1 VRTYARFE
9 RSVPYRSRKN
19 DRERRYLLVSFLWKG
34 PTDDKPRR
42 YRESTGLEDS
52 RASRRAWKRRLDEI
66 NEELQKTHGGLIG
79 TFDPTRYFPHFA
91 HRGIEPSPPQHA
103 RRATVSDLL
112 RDYIDSLPGTE
123 VSEYTRRQYESVF
136 RTHVFGNALA
146 KVHLDELT
154 DNHIKRWLGE
164 VRQTKVRGGKAI
176 EASTVNKILAR
187 VRTAVTLAWKRG
199 DIPRSVNPM
208 DLVENLRQESAEPN
222 PFTPDELLALF
233 AVTEGQQRAL
243 YITFALSGLR
253 PGEMFGLSWEDVD
266 TRNMELRIRRQVLEN
281 GEVSERLKTL
291 KSRRNVTI
299 FEPVRT
305 AISALQAKNRLRT
318 RFVFANRDGSPLN
331 VRWQDDD
338 PWRRA
343 LERAGLEYRRL
354 YLLRHTYT
362 FLMLSAGKPLQWIAA
377 QLGHRGVAK
386 IDETYGRWR
395 DAHKLPARPLDLEEF
410 FKAIRNLP
418 PFAAKT
424 RPNLPRICQEFF
436 ADTADG

>member
-1 VRTYARFE
+1 M
-9 RSVPYRSRKN
+9 
-19 DRERRYLLVSFLWKG
+19 SFLWKG
-34 PTDDKPRR
+34 PADEKPRR

-66 NEELQKTHGGLIG
+66 SEELLKTHGGLNG
-79 TFDPTRYFPHFA
+79 SFDPTRYFPHFTN
-91 HRGIEPSPPQHA
+91 RGVEPNPPQRP
-103 RRATVSDLL
+103 RRATVGDLV
-112 RDYIDSLPGTE
+112 RDYIDSLSGTE
-123 VSEYTRRQYESVF
+123 VGEYTRRQYESVF

-164 VRQTKVRGGKAI
+164 VRQTRVRGAKAI

-187 VRTAVTLAWKRG
+187 VRTAITLSWKRG

-208 DLVENLRQESAEPN
+208 DLVENLRAESAEPN
-222 PFTPDELLALF
+222 PFTADELLALF
-233 AVTEGQQRAL
+233 AVTEGQQRGL
-243 YITFALSGLR
+243 YITFALTGLR
-253 PGEMFGLSWEDVD
+253 PGEMFGLSWEDLD
-266 TRNMELRIRRQVLEN
+266 TRSMELRIRRQVLEN
-281 GEVSERLKTL
+281 GRVSERLKTL
-291 KSRRNVTI
+291 KSRRNVTM
-299 FEPVRT
+299 FEPVRA

-331 VRWQDDD
+331 IRWQDDD

-343 LERAGLEYRRL
+343 LGRAGLEYRRL

-395 DAHKLPARPLDLEEF
+395 DAHKLPARQLDLEEF
-410 FKAIRNLP
+410 FRAIRNLP
-418 PFAAKT
+418 PFAART
-424 RPNLPRICQEFF
+424 RPKLPRISQEFLEGV
-436 ADTADG
+436 ADG

>member
-9 RSVPYRSRKN
+9 TSVPYRSRRN
-19 DRERRYLLVSFLWKG
+19 NRERRYLLVSFLWKG
-34 PTDDKPRR
+34 PGDEKPRR

-52 RASRRAWKRRLDEI
+52 RAGRRAWKRRLEEI
-66 NEELQKTHGGLIG
+66 NEELLKTHGGLIG
-79 TFDPTRYFPHFA
+79 IFEPARYFPHFA
-91 HRGIEPSPPQHA
+91 LKGAEPDCGQA
-103 RRATVSDLL
+103 QRRATVGELV
-112 RDYIDSLPGTE
+112 RDYLDSLPGTE
-123 VSEYTRRQYESVF
+123 VGEYTRRQYETVF
-136 RTHVFGNALA
+136 RTHLLGNAFA

-154 DNHIKRWLGE
+154 DNHIKKWLGE
-164 VRQTKVRGGKAI
+164 VRQTKVRGGKLI
-176 EASTVNKILAR
+176 QASTVNKILAR
-187 VRTAVTLAWKRG
+187 VRTALTLAWKRG

-208 DLVENLRQESAEPN
+208 DLVENLRVESAEPN

-243 YITFALSGLR
+243 YVTFALTGLR
-253 PGEMFGLSWEDVD
+253 PGEMFGLCWDSVD
-266 TRNMELRIRRQVLEN
+266 MRNLELRIHQQVLEN
-281 GEVSERLKTL
+281 GEISEKLKTP
-291 KSRRNVTI
+291 KSRRNVTM
-299 FEPVRT
+299 FEPVKT
-305 AISALQAKNRLRT
+305 AIAALQAKNRLRT
-318 RFVFANRDGSPLN
+318 KFVFANRDGSPLN

-395 DAHKLPARPLDLEEF
+395 DAHKLPARPLDLEVF
-410 FKAIRNLP
+410 FRAIRNLP
-418 PFAAKT
+418 PLAAKT
-424 RPNLPRICQEFF
+424 RLELPRICQEFLSE
-436 ADTADG
+436 TADG